1 MDRNELNQQF
11 KQLLESMVI
20 PEDRADSPE
29 CCRQLVTL
37 NKFIKKNI
45 PNRLFRFRCA
55 NLHSVLSFEH
65 NTVMACSPEVFS
77 DRFDSVVYVDKEKI
91 YNDTKRGFSWGF
103 LKQLIAEVRQTGFIP
118 EPLRSF
124 YGDVNARFLEEM
136 YAVVS
141 DENLRIALKE
151 GKKRFLKPI
160 LESISPFAFELVN
173 SIRQDKE
180 TKIACFT
187 EEICSTYMWDTYAGG
202 YTGFALEYDL
212 TGALKGKEEKRKEEQ
227 VYLALYPVIYSDS
240 KYDAT
245 TITVWN
251 LVNSMYEAQGMP
263 PCPCPDLLFRHKAFL
278 YKDAVGYSHERE
290 WRLMCAS
297 EKAEGSKFLE
307 IETGNR
313 MKAIYYGPY
322 IDADIKAHLSMWA
335 KRHKIKEYTVKM
347 DETNKN
353 FNLAIE
359 PLLVS

>member
-55 NLHSVLSFEH
+55 NLHNILSFEH

-187 EEICSTYMWDTYAGG
+187 EDIHSAYMWDRYASG

-212 TGALKGKEEKRKEEQ
+212 TRALMGKEEDPKEQ
-227 VYLALYPVIYSDS
+227 LYPALYPVIYSDS

-245 TITVWN
+245 VITVWN
-251 LVNSMYEAQGMP
+251 LFNELYIEKGLAP
-263 PCPCPDLLFRHKAFL
+263 APCPDLLYLRKAFL

-290 WRLMCAS
+290 WRLMCTC
-297 EKAEGSKFLE
+297 EKAKDSKFLE
-307 IETGNR
+307 IEIGNR

-322 IDADIKAHLSMWA
+322 IAADIKEHLSMWA

-347 DETNKN
+347 DETKRD
-353 FNLAIE
+353 FELAIE
-359 PLLVS
+359 QL